1 MDFLGIGLPELA
13 VILILT
19 LIVVGPKRLPET
31 AAQIARTIRQV
42 RQYSAGVTRELNDAV
57 KELERE
63 YEELK
68 GELKEAREEI
78 RRETQSV
85 SGELTAATE
94 EAERTLR
101 ESTAG
106 AQPEEAAD
114 KPSPDKPVRELQ
126 GEESP

>member
-1 MDFLGIGLPELA
+1 MDFLGIGLPELI
-13 VILILT
+13 VILVLT
-19 LIVVGPKRLPET
+19 LIVVGPRRLPET
-31 AAQIARTIRQV
+31 AAQVARTIRQI
-42 RQYSAGVTRELNDAV
+42 RQYSTGVTRELNDAV

-85 SGELTAATE
+85 GGELTAATE

-101 ESTAG
+101 QSVADARGEKDG
-106 AQPEEAAD
+106 APLNTSASELKSEE
-114 KPSPDKPVRELQ
+114 P
-126 GEESP
+126 

>member
-78 RRETQSV
+78 RRETLTV

-106 AQPEEAAD
+106 VQPEEAAD
-114 KPSPDKPVRELQ
+114 KSSLDKPMRELR